1 MDRRV
6 AKRYARALYRAANS
20 SDVVAAV
27 ESDLNAIQAVLDHD
41 NRFAGFLATPTI
53 GREEKSA
60 IVEKLFSDRV
70 TSMTLQALRLLL
82 QKRREGEFS
91 LMREEFTAIRRAE
104 GAVLY
109 ADIHSAEELT
119 ADQKQRILDK
129 LASQSGRKVEAEF
142 SVDPS
147 LIGGV
152 KIALGN
158 DVLDGTV
165 RGSLRRLRDQLKYDL
180 LKQS

>member
-6 AKRYARALYRAANS
+6 AKRYARALYRAAHAA
-20 SDVVAAV
+20 DVVNAV
-27 ESDLNAIQAVLDHD
+27 EADLNAIQSVLDHD
-41 NRFAGFLATPTI
+41 DRFAGFLATPTI

-91 LMREEFTAIRRAE
+91 LMRDEYVAIRRAE
-104 GAVLY
+104 GSVLY
-109 ADIHSAEELT
+109 AGIHSAMELT
-119 ADQKQRILDK
+119 DDQKKRIIDK
-129 LASQSGRKVEAEF
+129 LASQSGRQVEAEF